1 MSSIKH
7 ILIVGIIALTVL
19 CVAGCLGQSD
29 RDKAQARYDQRVIE
43 ANGQI
48 AIAENVS
55 RQQLHYAMTEPEMK
69 AWLIDYRSQVMTLEN
84 NVTAAI
90 NAGDEFLGYLSPGSD
105 EHATVKANEQNL
117 RLNLD
122 LYKRDYN
129 KNVESYNGHWGAEN
143 STVSLL

>member
-7 ILIVGIIALTVL
+7 LLMVGIIALAVL
-19 CVAGCLGQSD
+19 GVAGCLGQSD
-29 RDKAQARYDQRVIE
+29 RDKAQERYDHRVLE
-43 ANGQI
+43 ANDQI

-55 RQQLHYAMTEPEMK
+55 RQQLQYAMTEPVMK
-69 AWLIDYRSQVMTLEN
+69 AWLVDYRSQVVMLEN

-105 EHATVKANEQNL
+105 EYATVKANEQNL

-129 KNVESYNGHWGAEN
+129 KNVESYNSHWGADN
-143 STVSLL
+143 GTGSPL